1 MAEITKI
8 ERLDGKNYQSWKYN
22 IKVVLMERGL
32 WRFVEGT
39 ETATSASAA
48 AKDRFLIETG
58 TSYLSQRP
66 LGSWLGTPR
75 SAIGHFFP
83 LSQ

>member
-1 MAEITKI
+1 
-8 ERLDGKNYQSWKYN
+8 
-22 IKVVLMERGL
+22 MERGL

-39 ETATSASAA
+39 ETATGASAA

-66 LGSWLGTPR
+66 LGS
-75 SAIGHFFP
+75 
-83 LSQ
+83 